1 MITHGLTL
9 EENITIEEILTE
21 ANAYGLKAEVQD
33 AATVFLK
40 EGHGFVDSYSMAFN
54 DWCR

>member
-54 DWCR
+54 DWCK